1 VRRLGG
7 GSLSREVSARSVQ
20 TEESSWGWARIVLCS
35 LLFVAVILTG
45 CVATVEPHPPVHVE
59 MVGATSTGS
68 LAEELAD
75 AYAER
80 HEYATFDVVARSSG
94 LGLEA
99 LRDGVA
105 DVVLVTRELAP
116 EEVEGLAAV
125 VIAYDAVAILVNDQ
139 NPVNSLGVREL
150 RDVFSGDILVW
161 SDVGGQEVDIQ
172 VLSRED
178 GSGNREA
185 FEEMVMGG
193 KSVTLTAIVIPSS
206 QAVGEY
212 VANDPVAIGYD
223 SAVALPDGI
232 KALSIDGV
240 SPDLRAVT
248 ERDYALIRPL
258 TLVTQGSPD
267 DEVQAFVDF
276 VLSPAG
282 QAIVG
287 QRYGRAR

>member
-1 VRRLGG
+1 M
-7 GSLSREVSARSVQ
+7 SARSVQ
-20 TEESSWGWARIVLCS
+20 TQDNGWGWAPIVLCS
-35 LLFVAVILTG
+35 LLFVAAILTG
-45 CVATVEPHPPVHVE
+45 CVASVEPHPPVHVE
-59 MVGATSTGS
+59 VVGAASMES
-68 LAEELAD
+68 LAQELAD

-80 HEYATFDVVARSSG
+80 HEYATFDVVANSSG

-99 LRDGVA
+99 LRDGLA
-105 DVVLVTRELAP
+105 DVALVTRELAP
-116 EEVEGLAAV
+116 EEVEGLAAA

-139 NPVNSLGVREL
+139 NPVGSLSVREL
-150 RDVFSGDILVW
+150 RDIFSGDILVW
-161 SDVGGQEVDIQ
+161 SDVGGEEVDIQ

-178 GSGNREA
+178 GSGTREA

-206 QAVGEY
+206 QGVGEY
-212 VANDPVAIGYD
+212 VGNDPVAIGYD
-223 SAVALPDGI
+223 SAVAVPDGV

-240 SPDLRAVT
+240 RPDLKAVM

-258 TLVTQGSPD
+258 TLVTQGNPD